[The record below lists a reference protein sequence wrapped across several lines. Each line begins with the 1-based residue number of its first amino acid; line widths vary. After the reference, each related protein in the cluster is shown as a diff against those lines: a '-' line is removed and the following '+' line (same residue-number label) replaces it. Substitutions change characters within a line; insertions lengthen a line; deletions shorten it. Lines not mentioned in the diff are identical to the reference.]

1 MSTEPVVFETAA
13 ERILAEKAQG
23 YKFAPGITLYA
34 PSKAQAEKM
43 AEMMQDIDVENNPSQ
58 EDVLAVLAVL
68 LGEKFHAVMD
78 YLDGFPSDA
87 YIDLFAD
94 LFTNLMRLVPKE
106 ADLNEKVEV
115 AQSVWR
121 EEHPDLYPEDK

>member
-1 MSTEPVVFETAA
+1 MSTKPVVFETAA

-43 AEMMQDIDVENNPSQ
+43 SAMMADIDVENDPAQ

-68 LGEKFHAVMD
+68 LGDKFQPVMD

-87 YIDLFAD
+87 YVDLFAD
-94 LFTNLMRLVPKE
+94 LFSNLMALIPKDT
-106 ADLNEKVEV
+106 DLEEQAKA
-115 AQSVWR
+115 AQDDWR
-121 EEHPDLYPEDK
+121 NVRPDLFPEDK